1 MDKHV
6 SLDFAKIF
14 QIKAA
19 LHPQSPINK
28 YFPFLWLY
36 IGLQSHWLLSSYA
49 VYETL
54 NPGSGFVSVI
64 LEIRSVNEYNLML
77 SNHRD
82 LFFLWE
88 NKSWTK
94 QHDICVANPT

>member
-1 MDKHV
+1 M

-19 LHPQSPINK
+19 LHPQRPINK
-28 YFPFLWLY
+28 NFPFLWLF

-64 LEIRSVNEYNLML
+64 LEIRSVN
-77 SNHRD
+77 
-82 LFFLWE
+82 
-88 NKSWTK
+88 
-94 QHDICVANPT
+94 DII